1 MAGDDEY
8 RYATSPPN
16 CPALKKANEAMKK
29 CILKMIEDNPG
40 LEQDVIDPDTGE
52 FKRYI
57 SMKPGEDKKYAK
69 CRKVWMDT
77 YKAAGGNSEPV
88 DQGLAHGEL
97 SRQCQCPK
105 ANGSGSLGVFVKD
118 DTTSE
123 PIAGAK
129 VRISGQVT
137 KQGTT
142 TEGGR
147 IAFEK
152 VPAGKYRVNAYKEPY
167 KEKWVNATVKAD
179 STEQVEVLLTMEEPG
194 SVLVKVVGETWF
206 SNWVATSTDEIVK
219 AFLGKKRTRP
229 VADADVEVKERVADT
244 PKTFPQTKTGKTDKE
259 GYVLIKGLRHGSYWV
274 SGKKGNWPTDR
285 KQCVI
290 HKPGRAD
297 PVELTIQSRKK
308 FIIQIMKVS
317 WGEVGTPFIEAKVV
331 IGRMNVEIRDV
342 ERGITGMYTVWFT
355 TAGVE
360 VSFEPKLP
368 VKGVSTKAPGNP
380 SHFEAPRFFANK
392 EITANSFENK
402 NQKMNMST
410 AGVTFTF
417 FDIIT
422 VYQVDMGETDEDVQ
436 FLGVGFT
443 RGHFDMTFK
452 GSKAT

>member
-1 MAGDDEY
+1 MPGDDEY

-16 CPALKKANEAMKK
+16 CPALKKANEALKK

-52 FKRYI
+52 FRRYI
-57 SMKPGEDKKYAK
+57 SMKPGEDRKYAK

-105 ANGSGSLGVFVKD
+105 ANGSGSLGVLVKD
-118 DTTSE
+118 DTTQE

-142 TEGGR
+142 SDGGR

-167 KEKWVNATVKAD
+167 KEKWVNATVRAD

-219 AFLGKKRTRP
+219 AFLGKKRTKP

-244 PKTFPQTKTGKTDKE
+244 PKTFPQTKTGKTDKD
-259 GYVLIKGLRHGSYWV
+259 GYVLIKDLRHGSYWV
-274 SGKKGNWPTDR
+274 SGKKGKWPTDR

-290 HKPGRAD
+290 FRPGRAD
-297 PVELTIQSRKK
+297 PVELTILSRRK
-308 FIIQIMKVS
+308 FVLQIM
-317 WGEVGTPFIEAKVV
+317 EAEWDEFSLGPTK
-331 IGRMNVEIRDV
+331 GMSGSMNVEITDN
-342 ERGITGMYTVWFT
+342 EMGITGMYKIMFGTFGIKASIPKIKIPINHLWT
-355 TAGVE
+355 NQPGTP
-360 VSFEPKLP
+360 STFE
-368 VKGVSTKAPGNP
+368 T
-380 SHFEAPRFFANK
+380 PRFYGDL
-392 EITANSFENK
+392 EVTATSFENSLGGI
-402 NQKMNMST
+402 NISN
-410 AGVTFTF
+410 AGVTFQF
-417 FDIIT
+417 LNC
-422 VYQVDMGETDEDVQ
+422 VYVYEVDMGKKDGILPILPSLSFTT
-436 FLGVGFT
+436 GFFEMYFT
-443 RGHFDMTFK
+443 GK
-452 GSKAT
+452 K